1 MNYYT
6 PQQVGIE
13 LVKGCNFTCQMC
25 PVPLYR
31 EVNAWEFMSLDM
43 VEQIVSE
50 IEKTESVKTIWLV
63 HFGEPLAHPKLRE
76 CLEIISRV
84 HRKFRRQVI
93 LHTNAS
99 LLQKEKVAALL
110 ETDAVTDLT
119 FSFDGFGDKE
129 SFELLRGP
137 HYDKVL
143 HNISEFSK
151 LARQKKP
158 DLKLLTCSVMPKAS
172 ELSGWEGEIPNYAEV
187 TDNFKQVFEPLG
199 VMVQHREMIDFS
211 GNEDLPITGKKQESI
226 FGGCHFVEQDS
237 LYFAVTGKVQPC
249 CAVFNEDF
257 NMGSIEESNFQQLLN
272 NEPMNALRHDLRLD
286 QRDNLEFCKNCSLS
300 VGGDKTES
308 KLREFW
314 TDRHPQHP
322 LLADEKKHIFGI
334 LEPESLNDTQMLLS
348 ILQDRVNHLDVSVP
362 VGSIDSVK
370 LHNKMLTISAWAA
383 DQHDAAPLTDIHVF
397 IDKQPYDI
405 ADIRFLPRADVA
417 RHWGNKQWLYSGI
430 EIDIAGVESTCCLVE
445 ISVKNSTG
453 ENTMLTFSHN

>member
-1 MNYYT
+1 MNSYT

-31 EVNAWEFMSLDM
+31 EVNAWEFMSLEN
-43 VEQIVSE
+43 VEKIVSE
-50 IEKTESVKTIWLV
+50 IEKTDNVKTIWLV

-84 HRKFRRQVI
+84 HRKFKRRVV

-143 HNISEFSK
+143 RNISAFSEI
-151 LARQKKP
+151 ARQKKP
-158 DLKLLTCSVMPKAS
+158 ELKLLTCSVMPKAS
-172 ELSGWEGEIPNYAEV
+172 ELTGWEGDIPDYAEV
-187 TDNFKQVFEPLG
+187 TDKFKQVFEPLG
-199 VMVQHREMIDFS
+199 VTVQHREMIDFS
-211 GNEDLPITGKKQESI
+211 GNEDLPVTGKKQEYV

-237 LYFAVTGKVQPC
+237 LYFAVTGKAQPC

-257 NMGSIEESNFQQLLN
+257 NIGSIENSDFKQLLN
-272 NEPMNALRHDLRLD
+272 DEPMNELRHDLRLD
-286 QRDNLEFCKNCSLS
+286 QRDKQEFCKNCSLS
-300 VGGDKTES
+300 VGGDMAEN

-314 TDRHPQHP
+314 TDRHSQYP
-322 LLADEKKHIFGI
+322 LPADEKKHIFGI

-348 ILQDRVNHLDVSVP
+348 ILQNRVKSSGNSVP
-362 VGSIDSVK
+362 VGSIDSVVY
-370 LHNKMLTISAWAA
+370 HDKMLTINAWVA
-383 DQHDAAPLTDIHVF
+383 DQYDGAPLVDIKVF
-397 IDKQPYDI
+397 IDKQRCDI
-405 ADIRFLPRADVA
+405 ANIKFLPRTDVA
-417 RHWGNKQWLYSGI
+417 KHWGNKQWLYSGVEI
-430 EIDIAGVESTCCLVE
+430 EILNIVSAEYLIE
-445 ISVKNSTG
+445 IEVKNSAGRVTV
-453 ENTMLTFSHN
+453 LTR